1 MAPPG
6 SESQKAIS
14 NHDLE
19 SARLMLVHAA
29 GKGMD
34 LPKDMVLTLSN
45 AIEGA
50 SSYDGRAVQP
60 VDFWLQFT
68 TLAKMLAPVTPES
81 LRCCADSPNGLSPAK
96 AAARRYNRWGYAVL
110 LLLFFAQAYWFVLI
124 STLDHVKAYQDIV
137 RRYEQW
143 HEVTRSALRESLGRE
158 PTDQEIAKE
167 KDKVYWAS
175 ADITSSSDAVG
186 ANARGPKAL
195 LNTGDINYVVAAQKA
210 ALDAVANTAG
220 WASWLMYPKYL
231 EQGDTFFFNIRSKN
245 LRDLQAGRFLLD
257 LLSRYVLP
265 ILYGLAGASLYVVR
279 SLESEIRRSVYT
291 RNANVGLNLRLF
303 LGGAAGL
310 AAAWLVLPPSAGSLQ
325 LTDQLPTIASLTPLV
340 LSFLAGY
347 AVEILFSLID
357 RVIAALT
364 AATPKPA

>member
-6 SESQKAIS
+6 SEAQKAIN
-14 NHDLE
+14 NHNLE

-29 GKGMD
+29 GKGID

-68 TLAKMLAPVTPES
+68 TLAKMLSPVTPES
-81 LRCCADSPNGLSPAK
+81 LRCCAEPATGLSPAR
-96 AAARRYNRWGYAVL
+96 AAARRYNYWGYAVL
-110 LLLFFAQAYWFVLI
+110 LLLLFAQAYWFVLV
-124 STLDHVKAYQDIV
+124 STLDHVKAYQDVV
-137 RRYEQW
+137 RRYEHW

-158 PTDQEIAKE
+158 PTDQEITKE
-167 KDKVYWAS
+167 KDKVYWAT
-175 ADITSSSDAVG
+175 ADITASADAGG
-186 ANARGPKAL
+186 ARPAKPMFMS
-195 LNTGDINYVVAAQKA
+195 GDINYVVASQKA
-210 ALDAVANTAG
+210 SLDAVANIAG

-231 EQGDTFFFNIRSKN
+231 EQGDTFFVNIRSKN

-279 SLESEIRRSVYT
+279 GLESEIRRAVYT
-291 RNANVGLNLRLF
+291 TNSNVGLNLRLF

-310 AAAWLVLPPSAGSLQ
+310 AVAWLVLPPSAATSH
-325 LTDQLPTIASLTPLV
+325 LTDQLPTVASLSPLA

-364 AATPKPA
+364 AASPKLA